1 MAVSETWEWFCGA
14 NSTDIDFGNTHE
26 SLTNDSFLGYP
37 CLIDGVDTIPHIFF
51 AVLASLLIFLLSV
64 CTQLNNTQSKYLL
77 RYPGHEL
84 RWLLLIASF
93 ILLAGSVGEGILTDS
108 TYESSRATQP
118 HLYLPQCCAIIAT
131 IVAMAFYQHIEMWQS
146 GHMLWFV
153 LLYWGFA
160 FGAQTLRLLSL
171 QDLDV
176 GTVDT
181 ARFDFTLALLVVYG
195 LLILLEL
202 NAIRAKVSFAM

>member
-1 MAVSETWEWFCGA
+1 MAVSETWEWFCGT
-14 NSTDIDFGNTHE
+14 NSTDIDFENAHE
-26 SLTNDSFLGYP
+26 SWTNDSFLSYP

-51 AVLASLLIFLLSV
+51 AVFALLLILLLSV
-64 CTQLNNTQSKYLL
+64 FTQLNKTQSKYLL

-84 RWLLLIASF
+84 RWLLLVVSF
-93 ILLAGSVGEGILTDS
+93 ILLAGSIGEGILTDS

-118 HLYLPQCCAIIAT
+118 HLYLPQCCALIAT
-131 IVAMAFYQHIEMWQS
+131 VVAMAYYQHLEMWQS

-160 FGAQTLRLLSL
+160 LGAQTLRMLSL
-171 QDLDV
+171 QELNV

-181 ARFDFTLALLVVYG
+181 ARYDFTLALMVAYG

-202 NAIRAKVSFAM
+202 NAIRAKVSFAL